1 MRKSKRRQTNLISL
15 IIVLVTV
22 ACIVAL
28 VIALV
33 HQASLEMRF
42 DAIINFL
49 KKIEKA
55 VAGLNTH
62 MEILVC
68 IFALWLAKTQLP
80 LPVSVLSIIAGM
92 VFPLSTALIINL
104 LCSLMFFVIK
114 YEEGKFIGGGWAM
127 MILNIHQ
134 ARFIK
139 NWCFLRA
146 AAIRIFLPFH
156 VLCPPCPSAWFQSFT
171 AQCIMILSII

>member
-28 VIALV
+28 IIAMV

-62 MEILVC
+62 MEILAC
-68 IFALWLAKTQLP
+68 KNAASFAGKRSFHYSRHG
-80 LPVSVLSIIAGM
+80 VSAFHRIDYKSFM
-92 VFPLSTALIINL
+92 QPDVFCYKISRGQIHRRRLGHDDFEYSSGSLYKKLGAL
-104 LCSLMFFVIK
+104 
-114 YEEGKFIGGGWAM
+114 
-127 MILNIHQ
+127 
-134 ARFIK
+134 
-139 NWCFLRA
+139 
-146 AAIRIFLPFH
+146 
-156 VLCPPCPSAWFQSFT
+156 
-171 AQCIMILSII
+171 

>member
-1 MRKSKRRQTNLISL
+1 MCVRKSKRRQTNLISL

-139 NWCFLRA
+139 KLGAF
-146 AAIRIFLPFH
+146 
-156 VLCPPCPSAWFQSFT
+156 
-171 AQCIMILSII
+171 

>member
-80 LPVSVLSIIAGM
+80 LPVSVLS
-92 VFPLSTALIINL
+92 
-104 LCSLMFFVIK
+104 K
-114 YEEGKFIGGGWAM
+114 IG
-127 MILNIHQ
+127 
-134 ARFIK
+134 
-139 NWCFLRA
+139 RA
-146 AAIRIFLPFH
+146 SCRER
-156 VLCPPCPSAWFQSFT
+156 V
-171 AQCIMILSII
+171 

>member
-55 VAGLNTH
+55 VAGLSTH

-114 YEEGKFIGGGWAM
+114 YEEENRNVTYSYTD
-127 MILNIHQ
+127 ILT
-134 ARFIK
+134 
-139 NWCFLRA
+139 RA
-146 AAIRIFLPFH
+146 VEVDVFDGNGYSPLLPPITETKKQRN
-156 VLCPPCPSAWFQSFT
+156 LA
-171 AQCIMILSII
+171 